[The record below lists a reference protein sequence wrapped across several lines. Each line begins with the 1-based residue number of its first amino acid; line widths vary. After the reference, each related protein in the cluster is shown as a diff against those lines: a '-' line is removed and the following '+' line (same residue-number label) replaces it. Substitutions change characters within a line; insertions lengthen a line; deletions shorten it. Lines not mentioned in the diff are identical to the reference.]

1 MIIKYND
8 LEYVVDPE
16 IDFKMLRFCYHAG
29 CNCYTCIE
37 SDLCDVSIEEL
48 LEHGELVQ

>member
-16 IDFKMLRFCYHAG
+16 IDFKMLRFCYHNG
-29 CNCYTCIE
+29 CNCYTCRE
-37 SDLCDVSIEEL
+37 PDNCDVSIEEL